1 MCCLSS
7 STSSSFRDGLII
19 GTTRTGTGRPP
30 LCVGLFFPSSQF
42 LMSDHAGRRPPLV
55 TSTLA
60 DPLMIQHQILQ
71 SAGLWPRAQIWPVKA
86 LDVRASEDSRPELR
100 EGGGRGHRNGHT
112 WSPDDRDTCTNLT
125 LLSEAD
131 AIRKDFPII
140 KTICQPGLFLLSNLN
155 VSTTYIQYMVAQA
168 PGGSCSSSNRGEKWG

>member
-1 MCCLSS
+1 MAGEGREDETSHLNQKKKKRIMMCCLSS

-19 GTTRTGTGRPP
+19 GTTRTGTGRPL

-71 SAGLWPRAQIWPVKA
+71 SAGLWPRAQIWPA
-86 LDVRASEDSRPELR
+86 LMFVHQKTADQSLGRVEGEVTEMGTRGALMIGIRAQISPCWVRPMQFAKISRLSR
-100 EGGGRGHRNGHT
+100 Q
-112 WSPDDRDTCTNLT
+112 SANL
-125 LLSEAD
+125 
-131 AIRKDFPII
+131 
-140 KTICQPGLFLLSNLN
+140 
-155 VSTTYIQYMVAQA
+155 
-168 PGGSCSSSNRGEKWG
+168 GSLC